1 MPRSAR
7 VIAIVVVV
15 AGLTGVLHAQEKKQS
30 ERATVAGTW
39 TVLVKG
45 SAHGDTTMGL
55 ALKQDGQNVTGTFS
69 SPHGDVPVRGKF
81 ADGALELETT
91 SQDADSPQVTFTAKL
106 KDDGTL
112 AGYLSSRMGDMT
124 WTAERVKESK

>member
-1 MPRSAR
+1 
-7 VIAIVVVV
+7 
-15 AGLTGVLHAQEKKQS
+15 
-30 ERATVAGTW
+30 
-39 TVLVKG
+39 
-45 SAHGDTTMGL
+45 MGL

-69 SPHGDVPVRGKF
+69 SPHGDVPVKGKF